1 MTAPTDHHSIWLTI
15 LNQLQEEMPPA
26 SFDTWVRDTN
36 ALSLADKI
44 LTVSVRNAYARDWL
58 TSRMSGTVVRIL
70 SEIIG
75 DQAEVV
81 FVTTDGEESVD
92 VASQDDSEADKP
104 DAEDPEKMV
113 QIFLEGYDSAYEQI
127 VQPDRAVYLPGYFR
141 RWLRLLGPDLGWMY
155 VSFRQAAYS
164 VGARKGNKTSRF
176 SGKRL
181 AAMAGITERTY
192 WNRMSNSS
200 TWKKLKGLVNISDYG
215 SEWNSASPTP
225 KRLSRRYSV
234 AMTLPLTPVDAN
246 SLRMWLSSHLEER
259 GGPEKVLRAAA
270 QTPLEQLIP
279 LEAKTAGEAMTVRRL
294 VFDLFGGVDLS
305 DELLDSLASAIQ
317 NHIMPQNDLIV
328 VRLYFLEHILPHLG
342 AGPGWM
348 LTILRDLCYADP
360 KTGEKRNRIVVT
372 SGYEEIAEWIGLSG
386 SRRAR
391 TIWDW
396 LNEKYSS
403 GHKDAGKYKYPISRV
418 YIAEAA
424 KDEKQLEFAT
434 QQRIFNVLIDE
445 IPLELLEIS
454 LTNPND
460 ALFSIA
466 MTRFAEANDATFSI
480 GMTRFSYPNDA
491 TFSIAMTRFSE
502 SIDATFRVFKAL
514 KLLKP
519 NPLNSLNTTTRE
531 NEGQNAPG
539 VVVNLP
545 SGWVLDRL
553 LQGRVVSQK
562 ILKTIRGG
570 NGKALVSWLLY
581 ALSPA
586 GKGLESP
593 WNYALSRLAMDPQ
606 CGAGGKYD
614 ELADV
619 PPAALIGL
627 AHQAYKGRL
636 SPYDNDGS
644 ELVNLWLDVMGSGA
658 GNQAVTLLRFLLGE
672 DAPIKIEKS
681 FKAEQW
687 KKSANGGWEHV
698 IETRSEEV

>member
-1 MTAPTDHHSIWLTI
+1 MTASDDFQRIWITI
-15 LNQLQEEMPPA
+15 QNQLQEEMPRA
-26 SFDTWVRDTN
+26 SFDTWVRDST
-36 ALSLADKI
+36 ALSLVDKV

-58 TSRMSGTVVRIL
+58 TSRMSSTVVRML

-81 FVTTDGEESVD
+81 FVTTDGDENIDVDSQDLSETESV
-92 VASQDDSEADKP
+92 K
-104 DAEDPEKMV
+104 AEDVEKV
-113 QIFLEGYDSAYEQI
+113 VPISLEGYDSAYEQI

-141 RWLRLLGPDLGWMY
+141 RWLRLLGPELGWMY

-164 VGARKGNKTSRF
+164 IGARKGNKTSRF

-181 AAMAGITERTY
+181 AALAGITERTY
-192 WNRMSNSS
+192 WNRMGNPS
-200 TWKKLKGLVNISDYG
+200 TWKKLKGLVNTSDYG
-215 SEWNSASPTP
+215 PEWDSSSQTP

-234 AMTLPLTPVDAN
+234 AMTLPLTSVDAS
-246 SLRMWLSSHLEER
+246 SLRLWLSSHLDEY

-279 LEAKTAGEAMTVRRL
+279 LDAKVAGEAVTVRRL
-294 VFDLFGGVDLS
+294 VLELFGGAELS

-328 VRLYFLEHILPHLG
+328 VTLYFLEHVLSHLG

-360 KTGEKRNRIVVT
+360 KTGEKRNRVVVDG
-372 SGYEEIAEWIGLSG
+372 GYSEIAGWMGMSRPLTIYEWLH
-386 SRRAR
+386 AR
-391 TIWDW
+391 KGNDFKEPVLRIYT
-396 LNEKYSS
+396 
-403 GHKDAGKYKYPISRV
+403 R
-418 YIAEAA
+418 EAP
-424 KDEKQLEFAT
+424 KEEKQLDFESQSRSFD
-434 QQRIFNVLIDE
+434 VLIEDT
-445 IPLELLEIS
+445 PHELLEIA
-454 LTNPND
+454 LTN
-460 ALFSIA
+460 
-466 MTRFAEANDATFSI
+466 
-480 GMTRFSYPNDA
+480 PNDA
-491 TFSIAMTRFSE
+491 TFSIAFTRLSQSIYADFSIGFTRFSVSSYADFSIAFTRFSE
-502 SIDATFRVFKAL
+502 DVYATFRVFKAL

-531 NEGQNAPG
+531 NEGQSTPG
-539 VVVNLP
+539 VVVNFP

-593 WNYALSRLAMDPQ
+593 WNYALSRLALDPQ

-614 ELADV
+614 ELSDV
-619 PPAALIGL
+619 PPSALIGL
-627 AHQAYKGRL
+627 AHQAYKGHL
-636 SPYDNDGS
+636 SPYDNRGN

-687 KKSANGGWEHV
+687 EKSPDGGWVHI

>member
-1 MTAPTDHHSIWLTI
+1 
-15 LNQLQEEMPPA
+15 
-26 SFDTWVRDTN
+26 
-36 ALSLADKI
+36 
-44 LTVSVRNAYARDWL
+44 
-58 TSRMSGTVVRIL
+58 
-70 SEIIG
+70 
-75 DQAEVV
+75 
-81 FVTTDGEESVD
+81 
-92 VASQDDSEADKP
+92 
-104 DAEDPEKMV
+104 
-113 QIFLEGYDSAYEQI
+113 
-127 VQPDRAVYLPGYFR
+127 
-141 RWLRLLGPDLGWMY
+141 
-155 VSFRQAAYS
+155 
-164 VGARKGNKTSRF
+164 
-176 SGKRL
+176 
-181 AAMAGITERTY
+181 
-192 WNRMSNSS
+192 
-200 TWKKLKGLVNISDYG
+200 
-215 SEWNSASPTP
+215 
-225 KRLSRRYSV
+225 
-234 AMTLPLTPVDAN
+234 
-246 SLRMWLSSHLEER
+246 
-259 GGPEKVLRAAA
+259 
-270 QTPLEQLIP
+270 LIP
-279 LEAKTAGEAMTVRRL
+279 LEAETAGEAMTVRRL

>member
-58 TSRMSGTVVRIL
+58 TNRLKDTVARML
-70 SEIIG
+70 SEIVG
-75 DQAEVV
+75 EQAEVV
-81 FVTTDGEESVD
+81 FVTTAGEETVD
-92 VASQDDSEADKP
+92 VANQDDFEANEP
-104 DAEDPEKMV
+104 NAEDPEKMV
-113 QIFLEGYDSAYEQI
+113 HIFLEGYDSAYEQI

-164 VGARKGNKTSRF
+164 VGARKGSKASRF

-181 AAMAGITERTY
+181 AALAGITERTY

-234 AMTLPLTPVDAN
+234 AMTLPLTHVDAN
-246 SLRMWLSSHLEER
+246 SLRVWLSSHLEER

-279 LEAKTAGEAMTVRRL
+279 LEAETAGEAMTVRRL
-294 VFDLFGGVDLS
+294 VLDLFGGVDLS

-360 KTGEKRNRIVVT
+360 KTGERRNRVAVDG
-372 SGYEEIAEWIGLSG
+372 GYAEIAGWMGMSRPKTIWEWFNEKFSASRAEPGRYKNPALRVYLCEVEKDEPALDFEEQPRVFDVLIEEIPYEF
-386 SRRAR
+386 
-391 TIWDW
+391 
-396 LNEKYSS
+396 
-403 GHKDAGKYKYPISRV
+403 
-418 YIAEAA
+418 
-424 KDEKQLEFAT
+424 LEFG
-434 QQRIFNVLIDE
+434 L
-445 IPLELLEIS
+445 P
-454 LTNPND
+454 NPNG

-466 MTRFAEANDATFSI
+466 MARFAEANGATFSI
-480 GMTRFSYPNDA
+480 GMARLSYPDGA
-491 TFSIAMTRFSE
+491 LFSIAMTRFSE

-531 NEGQNAPG
+531 NEGQGAPG

-562 ILKTIRGG
+562 ILKAIRGG
-570 NGKALVSWLLY
+570 NGQALVSWLLY

-586 GKGLESP
+586 GKGLDAP

-614 ELADV
+614 ELAEV
-619 PPAALIGL
+619 PPTALIGL
-627 AHQAYKGRL
+627 AHQAYKGHL

>member
-1 MTAPTDHHSIWLTI
+1 MTASDDFQRIWITI
-15 LNQLQEEMPPA
+15 QNQLQEEMPRA
-26 SFDTWVRDTN
+26 SFETWVRDST
-36 ALSLADKI
+36 AVSLVDKV

-58 TSRMSGTVVRIL
+58 TSRMSSTVVRML

-81 FVTTDGEESVD
+81 FVTTDGDETIDVDSQDLPETESVK
-92 VASQDDSEADKP
+92 AE
-104 DAEDPEKMV
+104 DAEKV
-113 QIFLEGYDSAYEQI
+113 VRISLEGYDSAYEQI

-141 RWLRLLGPDLGWMY
+141 RWLRLLGPELGWMY

-164 VGARKGNKTSRF
+164 IGARKGNKTSRF

-181 AAMAGITERTY
+181 AALAGITERTY
-192 WNRMSNSS
+192 WNRMGNPS
-200 TWKKLKGLVNISDYG
+200 TWKKLNGLVNISDYG
-215 SEWNSASPTP
+215 PEWDSSSQTP

-234 AMTLPLTPVDAN
+234 AMTLPLTSVDAS
-246 SLRMWLSSHLEER
+246 SLSLWLSSHLDEY

-279 LEAKTAGEAMTVRRL
+279 LDAKVAGEAVTVRRL
-294 VFDLFGGVDLS
+294 VLELFGGAELS

-328 VRLYFLEHILPHLG
+328 VTLYFLEHILPHLG

-348 LTILRDLCYADP
+348 LTILRDMCYADP
-360 KTGEKRNRIVVT
+360 KTGEKRNRVVVT
-372 SGYEEIAEWIGLSG
+372 GGYEEIAEWIGLLG

-403 GHKDAGKYKYPISRV
+403 GHKDVGKYKYPISRV
-418 YIAEAA
+418 YIAEVA
-424 KDEKQLEFAT
+424 KDEKQLEFVT

-460 ALFSIA
+460 ATFSIA
-466 MTRFAEANDATFSI
+466 MTRFSEANGATFSI
-480 GMTRFSYPNDA
+480 GMTRLSYPNDA
-491 TFSIAMTRFSE
+491 LFSIAMTRFSE

-531 NEGQNAPG
+531 NAGQSAPG
-539 VVVNLP
+539 VVVNFP

-553 LQGRVVSQK
+553 IQGKVISQK

-570 NGKALVSWLLY
+570 NGRALVSWLLY

-619 PPAALIGL
+619 PPTALIGL
-627 AHQAYKGRL
+627 AQLAYKSRL
-636 SPYDNDGS
+636 SPYDNGGN
-644 ELVNLWLDVMGSGA
+644 ELVSLWFDVMGSGA
-658 GNQAVTLLRFLLGE
+658 GNQAVTLMRFLLGE

-687 KKSANGGWEHV
+687 KKSPDGGWEHI